1 MRPSSR
7 GFCRTGR
14 STGRFRRR
22 LAGGAFHDH
31 PVPLPPAAL
40 DAALGHAATEYA
52 FVGTLERQAESLC
65 VLGALLGARVAPARG
80 DKHKGPTTH
89 TKASDLPADFVDAF
103 AAYAKL
109 DDALYARA
117 DELLTAHV
125 ARFPAC
131 APP

>member
-1 MRPSSR
+1 MDCRGCGYERARP
-7 GFCRTGR
+7 GR
-14 STGRFRRR
+14 LLHRRALLGDLR
-22 LAGGAFHDH
+22 LARR
-31 PVPLPPAAL
+31 V
-40 DAALGHAATEYA
+40 
-52 FVGTLERQAESLC
+52 R
-65 VLGALLGARVAPARG
+65 ALLGARVAPARG